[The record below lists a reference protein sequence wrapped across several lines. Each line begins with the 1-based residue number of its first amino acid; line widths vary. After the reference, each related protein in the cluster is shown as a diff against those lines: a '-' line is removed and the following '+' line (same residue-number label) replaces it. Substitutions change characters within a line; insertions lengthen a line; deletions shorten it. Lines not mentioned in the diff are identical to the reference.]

1 MGNLEAIM
9 LILTIVLNHTL
20 LNLPKVLIDKTKSA
34 TIINLIYISVIAII
48 LATIIYKLLKAF
60 PSFDILDVSNYL
72 GGKILKT
79 IIGCIFFTYFIISGA
94 TLLRSFCDNLQV
106 LYYPITDITFII
118 LLFIITL
125 MIIGN
130 LNLNATIRSNLFIVP
145 IALISIIF
153 LFIANIDH
161 FIFERVFP
169 LLGDGLNSTFF
180 SGMSNLFAFGGLAY
194 LYFIPPYLRESNK
207 FNKVAIISIILSSIY
222 LLLSISTIFFMF
234 NSYSEIDEIMPLFN
248 AVRYIEFGTFFQRL
262 DAIFLLIWII
272 SFMTYLSIVSKFC
285 LDILK
290 KLTNIKNEKLIV
302 SPICLLILGISLALS
317 NYSLVNFFENVL
329 YKYLF
334 FILVIFVNL
343 TILIIANLKKLKEKK
358 EENLEKQKT

>member
-1 MGNLEAIM
+1 
-9 LILTIVLNHTL
+9 
-20 LNLPKVLIDKTKSA
+20 
-34 TIINLIYISVIAII
+34 
-48 LATIIYKLLKAF
+48 
-60 PSFDILDVSNYL
+60 
-72 GGKILKT
+72 
-79 IIGCIFFTYFIISGA
+79 
-94 TLLRSFCDNLQV
+94 
-106 LYYPITDITFII
+106 
-118 LLFIITL
+118 
-125 MIIGN
+125 
-130 LNLNATIRSNLFIVP
+130 
-145 IALISIIF
+145 
-153 LFIANIDH
+153 
-161 FIFERVFP
+161 
-169 LLGDGLNSTFF
+169 
-180 SGMSNLFAFGGLAY
+180 MSNLFAFGGLAY